1 MTFPRYPEYKNSGVE
16 WIGQVPVHWGVE
28 RLKVSVKTCRNGIWG
43 NEPNGNEDDIPCV
56 RVADFD
62 RTQLEVQH
70 EVPTIRN
77 VTEKE
82 QLNRTLSKG
91 NLLIEKSGGGDNQPV
106 GCVVLYN
113 STHKAVCSN
122 FVAKIELAPKMDPSF
137 WRYVHS
143 AAYSIRLTIGSINQ
157 TSGIQNLDQDRYF
170 NERSAYPP
178 LNEQILIAK
187 FLEIETAKI
196 DLLVTEQGKLIE
208 LLKEKRQAVISHSV
222 TKGLNPN
229 VNKKES
235 GNSWLNEVP
244 TNWIVGRLKHIKS
257 KEKNSFVDGPFGSNL
272 KSEHFI
278 EGGDVY
284 VIESNF
290 ATQGLLELENLK
302 TISFKHFETID
313 RSEVRSGD
321 IVIAKIGAQ
330 YGKSSILPNIDKRAV
345 VSGNSLK
352 LTVNQAVVDVNFVN
366 WFLVNLKSLGVIE
379 DIVNATAQPALS
391 LGELNNLPMLIPPL
405 KEQQLIVEYLEVALN
420 KFQSLIDEANTNINL
435 LKERR
440 SALIT
445 ASVTGQ
451 IDVRNYHPRA
461 PNDS

>member
-1 MTFPRYPEYKNSGVE
+1 MTFHRYPEYMDSGVE
-16 WIGQVPVHWGVE
+16 WVGQVPIHWGVE

-43 NEPNGNEDDIPCV
+43 TEANGSKDDIPCV

-62 RTQLEVQH
+62 RTKLEVNH
-70 EVPTIRN
+70 EAPTIRN

-91 NLLIEKSGGGDNQPV
+91 NLLIEKSGGGENQPV

-122 FVAKIELAPKMDPSF
+122 FVAKIELASNMDPSF

-178 LNEQILIAK
+178 LNEQTVIAN
-187 FLEIETAKI
+187 FLDHETAKI
-196 DLLVTEQGKLIE
+196 DRLIAEQEKLIE
-208 LLKEKRQAVISHSV
+208 LLKEKRQAVISNAV
-222 TKGLNPN
+222 TKGLDPK
-229 VNKKES
+229 VKMKDS
-235 GNSWLNEVP
+235 GNLWLKQVP
-244 TNWIVGRLKHIKS
+244 DNWRVGRLKHIKS
-257 KEKNSFVDGPFGSNL
+257 PQKNAFVDGPFGSNL

-278 EGGDVY
+278 ENGDVY

-290 ATQGLLELENLK
+290 ATQGILELENLK

-330 YGKSSILPNIDKRAV
+330 YGKSSILPYIDKRAV

-405 KEQQLIVEYLEVALN
+405 KEQQFIVKYLEVALN
-420 KFQSLIDEANTNINL
+420 KFQLLIDEANTNINL

-440 SALIT
+440 SALIS
-445 ASVTGQ
+445 AAVTGQ
-451 IDVRNYHPRA
+451 IDVRNYQPKEA
-461 PNDS
+461 A